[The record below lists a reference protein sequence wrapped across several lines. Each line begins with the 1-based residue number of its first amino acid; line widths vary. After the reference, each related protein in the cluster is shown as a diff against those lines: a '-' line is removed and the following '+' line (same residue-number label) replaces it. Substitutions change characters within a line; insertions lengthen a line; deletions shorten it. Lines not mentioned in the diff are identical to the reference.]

1 MCQGERKGGDGI
13 ARARD
18 EVAGDDGKVSA
29 EIVGHIHGAAHL
41 RAGHIAAE
49 VDVANLH
56 NLQAVEG
63 GRQIG
68 QGNLDAADLVVEALR
83 GETVHGTEER
93 SSSGSRG
100 GGAEE
105 VAGAALGATAIEAVL
120 GVRSAKRECA
130 ISYVLGLD
138 R

>member
-1 MCQGERKGGDGI
+1 MRRTIKLISGGTP
-13 ARARD
+13 RRT
-18 EVAGDDGKVSA
+18 
-29 EIVGHIHGAAHL
+29 GAPTVPKP
-41 RAGHIAAE
+41 RFT
-49 VDVANLH
+49 
-56 NLQAVEG
+56 
-63 GRQIG
+63 
-68 QGNLDAADLVVEALR
+68 NLDAADLVVEALR